1 MRVIRIGERYS
12 IATGEVE
19 TYNLLP
25 VKTYLVMHSEREG
38 FYLTEHSNIVV
49 QEQVYVNK
57 GKQLQGAWLTEWI
70 ILRIWRRQRMENM
83 SVHMAVIRK
92 R

>member
-19 TYNLLP
+19 TYDLLP

-49 QEQVYVNK
+49 QEQVY
-57 GKQLQGAWLTEWI
+57 G
-70 ILRIWRRQRMENM
+70 
-83 SVHMAVIRK
+83 VHDSKVK
-92 R
+92 KSYSCFQKV